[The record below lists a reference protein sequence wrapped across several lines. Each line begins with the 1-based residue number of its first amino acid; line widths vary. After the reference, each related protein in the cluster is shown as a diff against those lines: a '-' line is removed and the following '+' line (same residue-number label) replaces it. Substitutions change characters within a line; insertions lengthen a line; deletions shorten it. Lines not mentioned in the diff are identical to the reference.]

1 MNNIRDLLHHMDAA
15 GCMWTQV
22 VGSNVRRFIARC
34 VRIHTNVF
42 FFLIQKGELK
52 TVFLVLFNFHWT
64 NLIAFD
70 NSEPVWRLEDRVR
83 RVNPADVRRVSD
95 CSLPFSKVHM
105 DENLITSNDPGV
117 WPPCKLMV
125 IRNDAH
131 SRFQKESWGRL
142 EEWPVA
148 RSWQASERD
157 MERRSVSASFSFLN
171 CERCTLQDSWHC
183 FRSEESLQSPPDT
196 KGSFL

>member
-22 VGSNVRRFIARC
+22 VVSKVWRFIARC

-70 NSEPVWRLEDRVR
+70 NSEPVWCLKDRAR

-142 EEWPVA
+142 EEWRVA

-171 CERCTLQDSWHC
+171 CERCTLLDSWHC
-183 FRSEESLQSPPDT
+183 FRNAESLQSPQDL

>member
-1 MNNIRDLLHHMDAA
+1 M
-15 GCMWTQV
+15 
-22 VGSNVRRFIARC
+22 SS
-34 VRIHTNVF
+34 F
-42 FFLIQKGELK
+42 FWFKKENK
-52 TVFLVLFNFHWT
+52 RPFSSSFFNFHWT
-64 NLIAFD
+64 NLTTFD
-70 NSEPVWRLEDRVR
+70 NSEPVWCLEDRAR

-95 CSLPFSKVHM
+95 CSLPFSKVRT

-117 WPPCKLMV
+117 WLPCKLMV

-131 SRFQKESWGRL
+131 SRFQKEFWGRL

-148 RSWQASERD
+148 RSWQASERG
-157 MERRSVSASFSFLN
+157 MERRSVLASFSFLN
-171 CERCTLQDSWHC
+171 CERCTLLDSWHC